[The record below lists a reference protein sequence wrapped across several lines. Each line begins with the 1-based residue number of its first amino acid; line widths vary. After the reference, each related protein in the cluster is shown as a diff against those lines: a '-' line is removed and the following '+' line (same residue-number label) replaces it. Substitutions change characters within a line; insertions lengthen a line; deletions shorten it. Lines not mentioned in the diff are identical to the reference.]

1 MKHAL
6 LICEFLSTP
15 WAILPERLSAMC
27 SVIARVVADREAS
40 PEVMAQVRADAQEIE
55 ARRGDATSAGGNGG
69 GIAVLPFYGTSVQRT
84 NPMQEVSGSGLMS
97 IQRFTQTFRAALAD
111 DSVGGILLDIDSPGG
126 SVYGVMELAN
136 EIYQARSQKPIF
148 AIANSLAASAAYWV
162 ASSASEFYV
171 TPGGEVGSIGVFAA
185 HQNLAKALEKEG
197 VETTLVSA
205 GKYKTEGNPFGPLS
219 DEARAAMQSRI
230 DAYYGAFTRGV
241 AKNRGVDVATVREG
255 MGEGRV
261 MSASAAKGENMVD
274 GVATFDDVVRKLSK
288 AIAGTAP
295 AQITKQPSRAALM
308 QREIDLLGA

>member
-55 ARRGDATSAGGNGG
+55 ARRGDATSAAGNGG

-84 NPMQEVSGSGLMS
+84 TPMQEVSGSGLMS

-288 AIAGTAP
+288 AVARTAP